1 MVQILNI
8 LVLDISGSDTLGKS
22 VEAFFTDLPVS
33 VKRITNVNLF
43 NTLSKNRKKFA
54 MAIGLVNA
62 GNTHLVKGKYPIPTF
77 VFQQHTYTHKKLSQF
92 YRENGGGDG

>member
-8 LVLDISGSDTLGKS
+8 LVLDISGSDILWKS
-22 VEAFFTDLPVS
+22 IEAFFTDLPVS
-33 VKRITNVNLF
+33 VNKVTDVNLF
-43 NTLSKNRKKFA
+43 KILSKNNKKFA
-54 MAIGLVNA
+54 MAICLVNA

-77 VFQQHTYTHKKLSQF
+77 VFQPHTYTYKKLSQF